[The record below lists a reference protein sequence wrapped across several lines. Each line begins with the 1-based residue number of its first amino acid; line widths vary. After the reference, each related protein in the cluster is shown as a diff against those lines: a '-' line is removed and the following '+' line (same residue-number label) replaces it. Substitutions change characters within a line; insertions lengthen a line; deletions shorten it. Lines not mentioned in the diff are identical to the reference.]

1 MEDLGS
7 RLVTDRYELVPC
19 VASVPVQAERNIG
32 PRERVFAFRT
42 RGKWGE
48 NKKGRRPSR
57 QPSTFLL
64 SPHFPRVPNAKTPFR
79 APIFRS
85 ACTGKLATQG
95 NELITAGFCYFL
107 FVYLFVCL
115 FVIYLKRL
123 VFVSLWPSNFV
134 LIVVQP
140 IL

>member
-1 MEDLGS
+1 MRREQKGS
-7 RLVTDRYELVPC
+7 VE
-19 VASVPVQAERNIG
+19 NG
-32 PRERVFAFRT
+32 T
-42 RGKWGE
+42 RAK
-48 NKKGRRPSR
+48 RAPISL
-57 QPSTFLL
+57 TFLL